1 MRPYLG
7 KGGLPGLCGVRP
19 GSEAVVQNGR
29 PKVDPPRDSF
39 GEPAPVPSLHQGSYR
54 GGGNFAAGLFRHGIF
69 RSGFISHAILNLL
82 WEISH
87 PHAVSR
93 PLVGAGC
100 GRDCCQL
107 FSIPAKNVASC
118 RQNLQVYL
126 AYSNEKRTITRSP
139 ITDSDGNIS
148 LFQLLWKG
156 TTDKTFC

>member
-1 MRPYLG
+1 M
-7 KGGLPGLCGVRP
+7 
-19 GSEAVVQNGR
+19 
-29 PKVDPPRDSF
+29 SF
-39 GEPAPVPSLHQGSYR
+39 GWNWGRGVEKTLHTCPFEQIMAHTSPPSNAHGSAILR
-54 GGGNFAAGLFRHGIF
+54 GGGGLRGGII
-69 RSGFISHAILNLL
+69 SPWGISHAILNLL

-118 RQNLQVYL
+118 RQSSQVYL
-126 AYSNEKRTITRSP
+126 AYSNEKRTITRSS
-139 ITDSDGNIS
+139 IIDSDGNIS

>member
-1 MRPYLG
+1 MRGAQRWRCIAYSGAPWT
-7 KGGLPGLCGVRP
+7 LPTI
-19 GSEAVVQNGR
+19 SYA
-29 PKVDPPRDSF
+29 
-39 GEPAPVPSLHQGSYR
+39 YR
-54 GGGNFAAGLFRHGIF
+54 GGGGDFAAGLFRHGIF

-107 FSIPAKNVASC
+107 FSIPAKNVAGC
-118 RQNLQVYL
+118 RQSSQVYL